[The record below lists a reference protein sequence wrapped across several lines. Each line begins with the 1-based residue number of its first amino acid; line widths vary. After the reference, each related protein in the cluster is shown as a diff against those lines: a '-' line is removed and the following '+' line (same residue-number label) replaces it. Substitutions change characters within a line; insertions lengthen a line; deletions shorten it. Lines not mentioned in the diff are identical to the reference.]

1 MSRHAR
7 RGGHVIAAVAGITS
21 ILALVAAY
29 ALWSIDKHA
38 AGTAAAI
45 ALPAAAVFAVVLAWL
60 FSRDRDGGT
69 S

>member
-1 MSRHAR
+1 MTRHAR
-7 RGGHVIAAVAGITS
+7 RGGHVLAAVAGITS

-45 ALPAAAVFAVVLAWL
+45 ALPAGAVFFGFLAWL